1 MPPKSNSSLDMT
13 GSGMDANVNSLSP
26 ATYYFIEYWE
36 DLWSGVSSKRDL
48 LTSFNPRVVIKE
60 LFDEITFNKQ
70 GNKANEDF
78 FRRTLNEYLKSD
90 PGSQKRLKLHLQM
103 MLKEF
108 DLFRHRPL
116 YLPQLCNAAL
126 KIFDEFAYFED
137 CVTSLID
144 LTSQPN
150 FSVSEK
156 EGVQRIANH
165 LIVEFREIGYT
176 DDEIRNFP
184 REIFSSVQYNSEGF
198 PYWNFPH
205 SVVCEDWTDEDWS
218 DKAKL
223 EEYGKKLEALQSN
236 LSEKD
241 RLQALLTLARKKKRS
256 IRFIFRVNGMTGTEE
271 LEVGQV
277 LFYPPLKKRLVMVGS
292 RVDPDSKD
300 ELFKMREGENAVN
313 ASVVIDSVS
322 AASGETVARSKVEKA
337 FALCR
342 RVMHGE
348 SPLWISKSYLA
359 LNEQGEIC
367 AASHSTFERSS
378 DDWTKLFTIN
388 TEQMVRL
395 RKSLPA
401 IEETRSVAISNGWG
415 RRFHEACSW
424 LRKAEESN
432 SYVEKLLSYWIC
444 IETLCAKSEDEA
456 LNWFEAKGGQGES
469 DIFLIKEVVGKM
481 RAVGKCYQHG
491 WSVYHHLA
499 FLTSRGPFPSQR
511 KIQIP
516 AELAGRAQLTAKEGE
531 MVLLRNFINCCGE
544 IEKVL
549 PDGVLKDQ
557 VTELHGFYNDKQIA
571 LKVLK
576 SHLRTTQDELAF
588 IYRMRNK
595 IAHDGSSEHPLLP
608 SLCKLAEDYA
618 VSLFNQVGLYVV
630 ERKEAVLDS
639 ILITAVQDY
648 DRIEMRLQVEEP
660 INVLLE
666 QN

>member
-1 MPPKSNSSLDMT
+1 M
-13 GSGMDANVNSLSP
+13 
-26 ATYYFIEYWE
+26 
-36 DLWSGVSSKRDL
+36 
-48 LTSFNPRVVIKE
+48 IKE

-78 FRRTLNEYLKSD
+78 FRRTLGEYLKSD

-103 MLKEF
+103 TLKEF

-116 YLPQLCNAAL
+116 YLPQLCNAAF
-126 KIFDEFAYFED
+126 KIFEELAYFED
-137 CVTSLID
+137 CMTSLID
-144 LTSQPN
+144 LTKQPN
-150 FSVSEK
+150 FSASEK
-156 EGVQRIANH
+156 ERVRLIANH

-176 DDEIRNFP
+176 DDEIRNIP
-184 REIFSSVQYNSEGF
+184 RKIFSTVRLTNDGF
-198 PYWNFPH
+198 PYWDFPH
-205 SVVCEDWTDEDWS
+205 SLSCDDWEDKVKLGEYKKALEDYQAS
-218 DKAKL
+218 L
-223 EEYGKKLEALQSN
+223 TEL
-236 LSEKD
+236 D
-241 RLQALLTLARKKKRS
+241 RLQALLILARGSKRP
-256 IRFIFRVNGMTGTEE
+256 IRFVFRVNGMTGTEE
-271 LEVGQV
+271 FEIGQV
-277 LFYPPLKKRLVMVGS
+277 IFYSPLKKRFVMS
-292 RVDPDSKD
+292 SLRVDPDD
-300 ELFKMREGENAVN
+300 ELFRMREGENAVN
-313 ASVVIDSVS
+313 ASVVIDAVS
-322 AASGETVARSKVEKA
+322 AASGETIARSKVENA

-348 SPLWISKSYLA
+348 SPLWMSKSYLA
-359 LNEQGEIC
+359 LDEQGEVC
-367 AASHSTFERSS
+367 AASHSAFERSS
-378 DDWTKLFTIN
+378 DDWTKSFTLN
-388 TEQMVRL
+388 EEQMVRL
-395 RKSLPA
+395 GKNLPA
-401 IEETRSVAISNGWG
+401 IEETRDVAVSNGWG

-456 LNWFEAKGGQGES
+456 LNWFEAKAGQGES

-531 MVLLRNFINCCGE
+531 MVLLRNFIDCCGA
-544 IEKVL
+544 IEKAL

-557 VTELHGFYNDKQIA
+557 VAELHGFYNDKQIA

-618 VSLFNQVGLYVV
+618 VSLFHQVGNYVV
-630 ERKEAVLDS
+630 EKKETALDT

-648 DRIEMRLQVEEP
+648 DRIEMRLQLEEP
-660 INVLLE
+660 INVFLE